1 MMIHIVT
8 ISTKYGDDV
17 ELYSH
22 KPTKAELRKK
32 ELQIYGDFDLH
43 PDHQVFVDYYGSVDS
58 KVIGR
63 ILNEKENLNG

>member
-8 ISTKYGDDV
+8 IGTKYGEDV

-32 ELQIYGDFDLH
+32 QLQIYKEFDLH
-43 PDHQVFVDYYGSVDS
+43 DDHQVYVDYYGSVDS

-63 ILNEKENLNG
+63 I